1 MENKLMY
8 DPKITLYR
16 LKLVVEMFGAQ
27 LLDEPTSYNLIKLSK
42 VLNLGT
48 SVMNS
53 SMYTTRL
60 ICNAS
65 KTTLNLFA

>member
-27 LLDEPTSYNLIKLSK
+27 LLDEPTNYNLINEQSN
-42 VLNLGT
+42 VHNT
-48 SVMNS
+48 SD
-53 SMYTTRL
+53 
-60 ICNAS
+60 I
-65 KTTLNLFA
+65 